1 MCGASSSRTTS
12 PSIGELAHVGH
23 FVISVKSHWKS
34 WLGPAMMG
42 LFFLASPSTGLVWSS
57 ASNSG
62 VIVPAAIFTG

>member
-1 MCGASSSRTTS
+1 
-12 PSIGELAHVGH
+12 
-23 FVISVKSHWKS
+23 VISVKSHWKS